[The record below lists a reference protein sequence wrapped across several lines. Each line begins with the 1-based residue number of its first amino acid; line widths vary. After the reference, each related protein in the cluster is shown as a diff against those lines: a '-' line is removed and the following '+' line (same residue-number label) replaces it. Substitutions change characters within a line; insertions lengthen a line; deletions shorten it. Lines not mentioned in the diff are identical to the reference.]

1 MHWAPG
7 IPHALILFRGGRV
20 MHYSG
25 APRRENAIGCLK
37 IGCDTFRCH
46 HPRKRMIQYST
57 GTDDQSRRRSVAM
70 SAVALTLGIPAF
82 AGMTPSL
89 PVLGSYSALLTSFIG
104 GSAASMR
111 LR

>member
-1 MHWAPG
+1 
-7 IPHALILFRGGRV
+7 

-25 APRRENAIGCLK
+25 ALRRENAIGCLK

-46 HPRKRMIQYST
+46 HPRKRMMTVFHS
-57 GTDDQSRRRSVAM
+57 TDDQSHA
-70 SAVALTLGIPAF
+70 AAYWIGYPAF
-82 AGMTPSL
+82 AGMRPSL